1 METYTYDINGALLSA
16 SNPDHK
22 VSWQRDILGRTEGEW
37 QDEIGCSK
45 VLDQSGQLI
54 KRTSGFFG
62 NGIDFDYDP
71 GGYLKEVRSNGDR
84 IARFQHSPRGELTE
98 TSFSSGMKHIRK
110 YLPTGELEESVTM
123 RPRRE
128 DHRTCYAWDKS
139 GLLTSVD
146 DNFSGVSKLSYS
158 PNKDLT
164 SMIYPEGDTQ
174 WFHLQSDGRDV
185 IGAPTDPQ
193 ERITHVGNYR
203 YTWSANGELLEKRSR
218 EQVVVFSY
226 DVTGRLSSSG
236 CVRKQGDWQELPL
249 DLDVTT
255 LASKAILDP
264 SETVSTYRYDALGRR
279 TEKVTR
285 SASGEEQ
292 TVSFFWDSDQLLG
305 EAVKG
310 TRGVTHR
317 IEHVF
322 HPGSFTPIAQLDS
335 IKERSCYFVLDVR
348 GAPRAAYNSE
358 GKVIWEAHLSAFGKV
373 RWQEGNPEL
382 VKHHLLGQYSDEET
396 GLFYNRFRYFDPDLC
411 GYISPDPIGLAGG
424 LEPWNYPTDPFTWA
438 DPLGLVKEG
447 CGGSGGAGSDHKY
460 HPAPKQIDAF
470 PDLQKAKAKTP
481 VQGGG
486 GFRKRWID
494 NKRNI
499 YEWDSQHGALEK
511 YTKKG
516 KHLGEFDPKTGSQT
530 KPADPSRDIKKYL

>member
-1 METYTYDINGALLSA
+1 MT
-16 SNPDHK
+16 
-22 VSWQRDILGRTEGEW
+22 
-37 QDEIGCSK
+37 
-45 VLDQSGQLI
+45 
-54 KRTSGFFG
+54 
-62 NGIDFDYDP
+62 
-71 GGYLKEVRSNGDR
+71 
-84 IARFQHSPRGELTE
+84 
-98 TSFSSGMKHIRK
+98 
-110 YLPTGELEESVTM
+110 
-123 RPRRE
+123 
-128 DHRTCYAWDKS
+128 
-139 GLLTSVD
+139 
-146 DNFSGVSKLSYS
+146 
-158 PNKDLT
+158 
-164 SMIYPEGDTQ
+164 
-174 WFHLQSDGRDV
+174 
-185 IGAPTDPQ
+185 GAPTDPQ

-264 SETVSTYRYDALGRR
+264 GETVSTYRYDALGRR

-292 TVSFFWDSDQLLG
+292 TVSFFWDGDQLLG

-310 TRGVTHR
+310 TRGLTHR

-322 HPGSFTPIAQLDS
+322 HPGSFAPIAQLDS
-335 IKERSCYFVLDVR
+335 IKERSCYFVVDVR

-358 GKVIWEAHLSAFGKV
+358 GKVMWEGHLSAFGKV

-382 VKHHLLGQYSDEET
+382 VKHRLLGQYSDEET

-424 LEPWNYPTDPFTWA
+424 LEPWNYPTDPFNWA

-447 CGGSGGAGSDHKY
+447 CGGSGSDHKY
-460 HPAPKQIDAF
+460 HPAPKGSLEAF
-470 PDLQKAKAKTP
+470 PGLKKAPPRNP

-486 GFRKRWID
+486 KLRDRWKD
-494 NKRNI
+494 KKGEI
-499 YEWDSQHGALEK
+499 YEWDSMHGRLEK
-511 YTKKG
+511 YNKRG
-516 KHLGEFDPKTGSQT
+516 KHQGEFDPKTGRQT
-530 KPADPSRDIKKYL
+530 KPRDPSKDLPKKYL